1 MKYSVLMTVYKNDNA
16 DYFYIALNSMVQQT
30 IKPDE
35 IVIVKDG
42 PIPNLL
48 EQVIVNV
55 QNSCDIYFNEI
66 QLPNNVGLGEALNA
80 GLKECRNDLIARM
93 DADDYSLPQRCELQ
107 LREFEKDS
115 TLDIIGSSVEE
126 FISELDNIVGRRI
139 VPTTHDE
146 IYKFAKKRDPFN
158 HPTVMY
164 RKSFLDKIG
173 GYSDYRKN
181 QDTDLWIRML
191 ESGAKTKNLDEIV
204 FKFRFEQNTFE
215 KRKNWFNTKTLIHIR
230 YNAWKRGFNSLG
242 EFLEI
247 TAVQIAVYIL
257 PQSFQRFLYKH
268 FLRG

>member
-1 MKYSVLMTVYKNDNA
+1 MKYSVLMTVYKKDSE
-16 DYFYIALNSMVQQT
+16 DFFDLALKSILEQT
-30 IKPDE
+30 ILPDE

-42 PIPNLL
+42 PVTIEL
-48 EQVIVNV
+48 EAVITRWQKSSEVH
-55 QNSCDIYFNEI
+55 FNII
-66 QLPNNVGLGEALNA
+66 QLNNNVGLGRALNV
-80 GLKECRNDLIARM
+80 GIKECRNELIARM
-93 DADDYSLPQRCELQ
+93 DSDDYSLPQRCELQ

-204 FKFRFEQNTFE
+204 FKFRFDQKTFE
-215 KRKNWFNTKTLIHIR
+215 KRKNWFNTKTLIQIR
-230 YNAWKRGFNSLG
+230 HNAWKRGFNSLG

-247 TAVQIAVYIL
+247 ATTQIAVYLL
-257 PQSFQRFLYKH
+257 PQRFQRFLYKR